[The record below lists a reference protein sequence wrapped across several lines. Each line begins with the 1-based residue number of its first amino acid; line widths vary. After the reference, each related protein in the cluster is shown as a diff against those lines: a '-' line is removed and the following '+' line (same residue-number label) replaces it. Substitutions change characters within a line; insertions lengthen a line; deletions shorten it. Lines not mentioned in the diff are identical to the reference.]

1 MAARVS
7 SFSQPHPRVCT
18 LFKPQISQNLSFSLH
33 IHLKVDRMQIQ
44 LDKLKLH
51 SVVMAIRLVLRH
63 FAWEG
68 GGGQGIEQETTM
80 SANK

>member
-1 MAARVS
+1 MSVLSVAPPPRRLYFVQAANK
-7 SFSQPHPRVCT
+7 PEPL
-18 LFKPQISQNLSFSLH
+18 LFTTYS
-33 IHLKVDRMQIQ
+33 LKVDCMQIQ

-51 SVVMAIRLVLRH
+51 SLVMAIRLVLRH

>member
-1 MAARVS
+1 
-7 SFSQPHPRVCT
+7 
-18 LFKPQISQNLSFSLH
+18 
-33 IHLKVDRMQIQ
+33 MQIQ

>member
-1 MAARVS
+1 
-7 SFSQPHPRVCT
+7 
-18 LFKPQISQNLSFSLH
+18 
-33 IHLKVDRMQIQ
+33 MQMQ

-51 SVVMAIRLVLRH
+51 WVVMAMRLVLRH

-68 GGGQGIEQETTM
+68 EEGQGIERETTM